1 MRLGLT
7 GIPELPFTFKMADV
21 FTCTKR
27 TSDKIVFQVSRLDS
41 LFTMSCRTRTCQ
53 PGGLAVEHLPSLRET
68 SDFILISTTI
78 TQEPFDTM
86 KYERRTYF
94 RFQNRLKGHMF
105 VF

>member
-53 PGGLAVEHLPSLRET
+53 PGGLAMEHVPSICEALGC
-68 SDFILISTTI
+68 I
-78 TQEPFDTM
+78 PC
-86 KYERRTYF
+86 
-94 RFQNRLKGHMF
+94 RLYVLNSNPKT
-105 VF
+105 

>member
-53 PGGLAVEHLPSLRET
+53 PGGLAVEHLPSIGEALGC
-68 SDFILISTTI
+68 IPSTTNHI
-78 TQEPFDTM
+78 NLNMTSHLCIPLQIVRV
-86 KYERRTYF
+86 K
-94 RFQNRLKGHMF
+94 
-105 VF
+105 